1 MINDTLDT
9 SPSFAPKMAARR
21 APDLSAVRCSVA
33 IGPGCGTILHCRPR
47 TRRTIEESI
56 ETRALVFRSSGERPE
71 PMSTG
76 YEMAETG
83 ARVRVFVLHGPLG
96 LREQGPG
103 EGGSSMRTR
112 RTQETSMFGAIT
124 GVWWLFLITGVAWL
138 IIALIVLRFDV
149 TSITTVGVLLGI
161 VFIVAGLNEF
171 MVAVV
176 RRAWKWAHTALGV
189 LFLIGAILAF
199 AHPRHAFWTLASV
212 LGILL
217 VLKGSLDII
226 ASTATKDLNELWG
239 LGLVVGILEVLL
251 GFWASQQFFPA
262 RAALILIW
270 VGFAALF
277 RGIMEIVLAFHIRNL
292 HKALTR

>member
-1 MINDTLDT
+1 
-9 SPSFAPKMAARR
+9 
-21 APDLSAVRCSVA
+21 
-33 IGPGCGTILHCRPR
+33 
-47 TRRTIEESI
+47 
-56 ETRALVFRSSGERPE
+56 
-71 PMSTG
+71 
-76 YEMAETG
+76 
-83 ARVRVFVLHGPLG
+83 
-96 LREQGPG
+96 
-103 EGGSSMRTR
+103 MRTR

-124 GVWWLFLITGVAWL
+124 GVWWLFLITGIAWL